1 MMTKS
6 LRQQY
11 HMSITPGILM
21 MLDLSH
27 PVLVLCEPF
36 EKPWRISDNLE
47 ITYYWVTV
55 LDGDEELT
63 IEAERLTHMEA

>member
-1 MMTKS
+1 
-6 LRQQY
+6 
-11 HMSITPGILM
+11 M

-27 PVLVLCEPF
+27 PVLVLCDPF